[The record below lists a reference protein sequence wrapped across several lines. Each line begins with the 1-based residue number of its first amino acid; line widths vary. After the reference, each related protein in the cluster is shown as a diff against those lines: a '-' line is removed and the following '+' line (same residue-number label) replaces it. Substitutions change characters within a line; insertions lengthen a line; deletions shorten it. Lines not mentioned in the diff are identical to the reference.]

1 MIVSKDLRNIAFGK
15 RVTSSDVRYGG
26 PPEKAV
32 DNKWNNGIYER
43 DGACSHT
50 GNKRSWIR
58 VDLGKSYA
66 IAGLNVV
73 GRRSSIN
80 NLYQSKNWI
89 IRIGNDTNEN
99 SGTICSSEVDAN
111 GGYLVPVYC
120 KTKLSG
126 RYVTISSNT
135 TIVLCEIQVLI
146 KDGNSID
153 SKYKIDISFNNTNN
167 CIIIYRYI
175 AEASQFVIN
184 ISYFVAIFRRK

>member
-1 MIVSKDLRNIAFGK
+1 MIVSQDLRNIAFGK
-15 RVTSSDVRYGG
+15 RVTSSDVSYGG

-43 DGACSHT
+43 NGACSHT
-50 GNKRSWIR
+50 GNKPSWIR
-58 VDLGKSYA
+58 VDLGKSYI
-66 IAGLNVV
+66 IAALNVV

-126 RYVTISSNT
+126 RYVTISSDT

-153 SKYKIDISFNNTNN
+153 SKYKIDMSFSFSICN
-167 CIIIYRYI
+167 IYFLLYY
-175 AEASQFVIN
+175 N
-184 ISYFVAIFRRK
+184 I